1 LKANKRLKDMAETI
15 AISGKGGSGKT
26 TLAAVIIRLLLGTR
40 RAILAVDADPNSC
53 LGQTCG
59 VQPVGTIAE
68 IREKVRSKSEPGK
81 EGMDRL
87 RSFEYGIQQAITEAN
102 GFDLLTMGRPE
113 GPSCY
118 CAINNMLRN
127 FLDKLSSAYEF
138 VVIDNEAGMEHLSR
152 RTTNNVDLLCI
163 VAEPTD
169 LGVVTAQRI
178 FELAKQL
185 PISVKEIGVIWNRY
199 NGETV
204 KRLDGIEVFGCVP
217 YDKAVLDAS
226 MQGQTVFDIEE
237 NSPAF
242 SAVQKILERKLNLSG
257 FSPTQSSKLKT

>member
-1 LKANKRLKDMAETI
+1 MATTI

-68 IREKVRSKSEPGK
+68 IREMARRKQPSDA
-81 EGMDRL
+81 GMDRV

-169 LGVVTAQRI
+169 LGVITAQRI

-185 PISVKEIGVIWNRY
+185 PISVKEIGVIWNRAE
-199 NGETV
+199 GSR
-204 KRLDGIEVFGCVP
+204 KLDGIDVFGYVP

-226 MQGQTVFDIEE
+226 MQGQTIFDIEE

-242 SAVQKILERKLNLSG
+242 LAVQKILEKKLNLSG

>member
-1 LKANKRLKDMAETI
+1 MATTI

-68 IREKVRSKSEPGK
+68 IREMARRKQPSDA
-81 EGMDRL
+81 GMDRV

-127 FLDKLSSAYEF
+127 FLDKLNSAYEF

-185 PISVKEIGVIWNRY
+185 PISVKEIGVVWNRA
-199 NGETV
+199 ESS
-204 KRLDGIEVFGCVP
+204 KQLDGIDVFGYVP

-226 MQGQTVFDIEE
+226 MQGQTIFDIEE

-242 SAVQKILERKLNLSG
+242 SAVREILERKLNLSG